1 MKSATSKQALAT
13 ALSKLALLA
22 CLALFTASCMTT
34 KTVGNFQAIQGEEY
48 TYAKGKQVWLFWGLL
63 PAGRTNVNTPSDGD
77 CEVVTR
83 FNFGDFLITTITAGI
98 VTTYSIKV
106 RAKRKG

>member
-1 MKSATSKQALAT
+1 MKKLKT

-22 CLALFTASCMTT
+22 LLSFFAASCMTT
-34 KTVGNFQAIQGEEY
+34 KTPVGNYQAIQGEEY

>member
-1 MKSATSKQALAT
+1 MKTLKT

-34 KTVGNFQAIQGEEY
+34 KTPVGNFQAIQGEEY